1 MLGRQPRPLLQL
13 HDEVVVDEILT
24 RLPPGD
30 AVRCRAVCRAW
41 NAALT
46 SERFLLAHRA
56 RSAAARQ
63 PELLF
68 SVPAAG
74 GGTSLYTCTL
84 RGDGSAARELLTLA
98 GAEHVEVMSPR
109 PCHGLTLILDAQA
122 AAAAAASSEQCCYY
136 VCNLS
141 TGEHV
146 ALPPCERQAATVQ
159 PPIPPM
165 RIGMAGNN
173 CLRFPPWSPLE
184 LSSTGLGAA
193 TGGEHKVVRLFKS
206 HPTGETS
213 CDVCTREEAGGRWRW
228 RWRWRPCAG
237 RVPPPAA
244 GFVACLPPV
253 SLGGS
258 LCWLLANNN
267 QQQQQQQQP
276 IIMSLSVGA
285 EQFGWVHMPPLLAR
299 RIGHLTDL
307 DGSLC
312 AVADLRFDAERYAL
326 FTWTG
331 TGTSSSSWSMRC
343 SINLQSLPPA
353 ISDEFVD
360 EQLVIPLCTAAGKL
374 LLSTGR
380 HKVFAY
386 DPERLTMERVFYAR
400 EFVHVPRDA
409 RLLLNVGLHE
419 ESIATVHQ
427 HGGGNSRLQVK
438 MGTTVVAR
446 RKVPHDEYRDRHF
459 SRLRDLF
466 NDLAAG
472 LPLNA
477 ATNC

>member
-74 GGTSLYTCTL
+74 GGGTSLYTCTL
-84 RGDGSAARELLTLA
+84 RGDGCAARELLTL
-98 GAEHVEVMSPR
+98 
-109 PCHGLTLILDAQA
+109 
-122 AAAAAASSEQCCYY
+122 AAAAASSEQCCYY

-141 TGEHV
+141 TSEHV

-206 HPTGETS
+206 HPTGEAS
-213 CDVCTREEAGGRWRW
+213 CDVCTREGGSG
-228 RWRWRPCAG
+228 WRWRPCAG

-258 LCWLLANNN
+258 LYWLLANNNN
-267 QQQQQQQQP
+267 QQQQQQPP

-299 RIGHLTDL
+299 RIGNLTDL

-331 TGTSSSSWSMRC
+331 SGTSSSSWSMRC

-466 NDLAAG
+466 KDLAAG